1 MPTYYATLDW
11 TYPEGSRTPL
21 GFQVATYPSAGSYD
35 SPTTQTQQ
43 GFSGYLKDAEIIF
56 CDLDTTGTFE
66 DVVLTGGYG
75 ANATCDI
82 TVIETEDVFSISSI
96 TFPEHNGNLYRMGDE
111 LGGQV
116 NGRWFYIR
124 VTQLGFRVV
133 YTTESSATI
142 KMAVR
147 TVFPNGKSDWVES
160 GVLTPV

>member
-1 MPTYYATLDW
+1 MTYYATLDW

-21 GFQVATYPSAGSYD
+21 GFEVATYPSGGSYD
-35 SPTTQTQQ
+35 SPTAKTQQ
-43 GFSGYLKDAEIIF
+43 VFSGYLKDADIIF
-56 CDLDTTGTFE
+56 CDLDTAGTFE
-66 DVVLTGGYG
+66 DIALTGGYG
-75 ANATCDI
+75 ANAVCDI
-82 TVIETEDVFSISSI
+82 VVTNTGGVFNISSI
-96 TFPEHNGNLYRMGDE
+96 TFPPHNGNLYRVGDE

-116 NGRWFYIR
+116 NGRWFYLR

-133 YTTESSATI
+133 YTTQSSATI